1 MNQEQMNAAK
11 REMIGWLSH
20 PAELGKAPSK
30 IECTGEFDLYDMHYY
45 IFKYKKGLFGK
56 WLLGVAGG
64 YEGEEL
70 ENCGHTFSEMQE
82 YNEANAQKD
91 AISLVEH
98 VRAFIMEQ
106 AKSAEERKQN
116 PGTFV
121 NFVLLKEAKWDKAE
135 FIKLLQDDWG
145 IADETPEEERAE
157 EKSDIYVFSYKG
169 AMCAL
174 SVMPGPVPNGEAE
187 YHAQNNYRWR
197 EAVETTKKHTAQLMV
212 SVLGRAV
219 DTQEAAKLLVKM
231 VAICCKQEG
240 VLGIYANET
249 VYQPEFY
256 EACAQMMKD
265 DMFPLMNLVWFSLYG
280 GKNGGVSAY
289 TCGMDSLG
297 YDEIEI
303 LDSKASMGE
312 VVDFLLNICSYVVTE
327 NVILKDGETI
337 GFTPEQKLPI
347 SRSKG
352 VAVDGESLKITF

>member
-1 MNQEQMNAAK
+1 MNQKQMNAAK
-11 REMIGWLSH
+11 NEMIGWLSH

-30 IECTGEFDLYDMHYY
+30 IECTDEFELYDMHYY
-45 IFKYKKGLFGK
+45 IFKYKKGLFSK

-64 YEGEEL
+64 YEGESV

-82 YNEANAQKD
+82 YKEASSEKD
-91 AISLVEH
+91 AMALVEH

-121 NFVLLKEAKWDKAE
+121 NFVLLKEAKWNKAE

-145 IADETPEEERAE
+145 IVNETPEEERAE
-157 EKSDIYVFSYKG
+157 EEPNIYVFNCKG
-169 AMCAL
+169 AMVAISL
-174 SVMPGPVPNGEAE
+174 MPAPVPNGEAE
-187 YHAQNNYRWR
+187 YYAQNNYRWKD
-197 EAVETTKKHTAQLMV
+197 AVETTKKHTAQLMV
-212 SVLGRAV
+212 SVLGQAV
-219 DTQEAAKLLVKM
+219 GAKNASQLLVKM
-231 VAICCKQEG
+231 VATCCKQQG
-240 VLGIYANET
+240 VLGVYANET

-256 EACAQMMKD
+256 EACAGMMKD

-289 TCGMDSLG
+289 TCGMESLG

-303 LDSKASMGE
+303 LDSQATMGE
-312 VVDFLLNICSYVVTE
+312 VVDFLLNICSYVVNE

-337 GFTPEQKLPI
+337 GFTADQKLPI
-347 SRSKG
+347 RRSKG
-352 VAVDGESLKITF
+352 IAVDGESLKIEF